1 MEFLSFFQYPF
12 IIRALIAGILVALPA
27 ALLGLFLVLRKLSL
41 IGDGLSHLSFGAV
54 ALGLLCGVYPF
65 YVSVPLTV
73 AGAFLIFRLGNKARI
88 YGDAA
93 IGIVSAV
100 GVAGGVIIASLA
112 KGFNVDLFSYLFG
125 SLLAVSWGEIYFLAL
140 LAAATLVFIFIYYR
154 SFFAWAFDENS
165 ARAAGVRV
173 DFLNNVLLILTAL
186 TVAAAV
192 KAVGVMLVSALL
204 ILPAASALQGA
215 KHFRSALISA
225 SFFAFIAVIIGLA
238 AAIYFNLPAGASI
251 VIAGFFL
258 FVLAYFRA
266 KLLKV

>member
-1 MEFLSFFQYPF
+1 MELLSFFQYSF
-12 IIRALIAGILVALPA
+12 LSRALLAGILVAVSA
-27 ALLGLFLVLRKLSL
+27 ALLGVFLVLRKLSL
-41 IGDGLSHLSFGAV
+41 IGDGLSHVSFGAV
-54 ALGLLCGVYPF
+54 ALGLLFGIYPF

-73 AGAFLIFRLGNKARI
+73 AGAFLVFRLGTKAKV

-93 IGIVSAV
+93 IGIVSAA

-112 KGFNVDLFSYLFG
+112 RGFNVDLFSYLFG
-125 SLLAVSWGEIYFLAL
+125 SLLAVSWNEIYFLAFL
-140 LAAATLVFIFIYYR
+140 TAASIFFIVYYYR
-154 SFFAWAFDENS
+154 PLFAWAFDENS
-165 ARAAGVRV
+165 ARAAGLKV

-215 KHFRSALISA
+215 KHFRGALIGA
-225 SFFAFIAVIIGLA
+225 AIFALVSVIIGLA
-238 AAIYFNLPAGASI
+238 VSVSFNLPTGASI
-251 VIAGFFL
+251 VMAGFFL
-258 FVLAYFRA
+258 FVGAYLRA